1 MEDVIKMIIQIED
14 KAQKI
19 IDDAVADKKHKE
31 ADHKE
36 RVKALED
43 TIINDAKHKVEQIR
57 EREFLEIKEQEE
69 AKVVKCEKRLDQM
82 DINAA
87 EKMDMWVEELVKRV
101 LS

>member
-1 MEDVIKMIIQIED
+1 MEDVIKKIIKIED

-19 IDDAVADKKHKE
+19 IDDAVTNKKLKE
-31 ADHKE
+31 TQHKE
-36 RVKALED
+36 RVKSLED

-69 AKVVKCEKRLDQM
+69 AKVLKCEKRLEDM
-82 DINAA
+82 DLDA
-87 EKMDMWVEELVKRV
+87 EKKMDVWVEELVKRV